1 MKKTL
6 IALAAV
12 AVTTGAMAQATI
24 SGKFGYTY
32 QANTDAAGVKSTGM
46 AVSDGDVNFSASEDL
61 GAGLKASVF
70 MGIRL
75 RGREV
80 NSDGATDGIGA
91 RDSTL
96 TLTGGFGSL
105 TVGSVA
111 AGSGIASRGTAG
123 APGEGLDDNGEI
135 LDAEVNGVD
144 LLQYTTPSFGGA
156 SVYVQVVDSIG
167 NPGAGGTE
175 TTSTVLSANAIGVNY
190 SAGPISASVDT
201 TSYSAHAAAVTTA
214 AYGQA
219 EDRVR
224 LSASYDLGVAKVGFG
239 MQTKGYVLAENTQT
253 VYGVSVPMGALTLGV
268 AYGKN
273 STKIKATGLSTDNT
287 GINWGANYALSKRT
301 NVQLSYRVI
310 DTAASTT
317 DTKSTRVRLMHSF

>member
-24 SGKFGYTY
+24 SGKFGYAY
-32 QANTDAAGVKSTGM
+32 QAQTSATGAKSTGFLT
-46 AVSDGDVNFSASEDL
+46 SDGDVNFRASEDL

-91 RDSTL
+91 RDGTITL
-96 TLTGGFGSL
+96 DGGFGSL
-105 TVGSVA
+105 TVGAVA
-111 AGSGIASRGTAG
+111 SGSGIASRGTAG
-123 APGEGLDDNGEI
+123 APGEGLDDDGEI
-135 LDAEVNGVD
+135 LDAETNGID
-144 LLQYTTPSFGGA
+144 LLSYTTPSFGGA
-156 SVYVQVVDSIG
+156 SVYVQMVDSIG

-175 TTSTVLSANAIGVNY
+175 TTSTVNSANVIGVNY
-190 SAGPISASVDT
+190 SAGPISANIDSTKYANHATTT
-201 TSYSAHAAAVTTA
+201 TSANGNPES
-214 AYGQA
+214 
-219 EDRVR
+219 RVR
-224 LSASYDLGVAKVGFG
+224 MSVSYDLGMAKVGFG
-239 MQTKGYVLAENTQT
+239 RQTNDNVLTDMTQT

-268 AYGKN
+268 AYGKQT
-273 STKIKATGLSTDNT
+273 TKTIATGAEASNT